1 MLDALLCIASL
12 DCPPRHRK
20 RCGWRALCLRTYLP
34 ECGQAYKEL
43 NEVQGGVQAA
53 ALPVFLGLSLATSF
67 ALTKMAGL
75 ASPQQ
80 GQKGIRGEEVVPWC
94 I

>member
-1 MLDALLCIASL
+1 MRLTPCCALHRWIVLRDAESAAVGE
-12 DCPPRHRK
+12 P
-20 RCGWRALCLRTYLP
+20 CLRTCLP

-80 GQKGIRGEEVVPWC
+80 GQKKGFGERKSYRGV
-94 I
+94 